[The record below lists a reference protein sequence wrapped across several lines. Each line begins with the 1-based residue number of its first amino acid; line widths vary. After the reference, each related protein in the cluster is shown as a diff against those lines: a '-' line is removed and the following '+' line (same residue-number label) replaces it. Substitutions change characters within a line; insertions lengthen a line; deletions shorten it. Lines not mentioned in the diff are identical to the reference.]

1 MSCASAARAWS
12 RPRLA
17 SKRAG
22 ASKRRRAPAPR
33 AAATRDAG
41 PARVAVFVSG
51 GGSNMRALHAAML
64 DGRVDAE
71 VAVVV
76 SNAPDCGGVTWARE
90 NGVPTLVYPPSKAER
105 ERNEFAWQTFYVLF
119 RLQLPAP
126 LRVVSPLSTSV
137 ASSDG
142 DFASFAADA
151 NPGSTPCAR
160 TTPRASPDP

>member
-119 RLQLPAP
+119 SVLPAP
-126 LRVVSPLSTSV
+126 LRGDDAASIRPFGRARRWRANVRHPNSPSR
-137 ASSDG
+137 
-142 DFASFAADA
+142 
-151 NPGSTPCAR
+151 AR
-160 TTPRASPDP
+160 IARFRLGVL